1 MNARKQKIA
10 DFIESV
16 KDGEIDSSTIL
27 LGGTKKETE
36 EVTFSDNTGS
46 CSNSTVGCDQS
57 INGGDCENAR
67 GTCDHSKNG
76 GDCNNA
82 APLPENGPCDKRKN
96 G

>member
-27 LGGTKKETE
+27 LGGTKKETKK
-36 EVTFSDNTGS
+36 VTSDNTGS
-46 CSNSTVGCDQS
+46 CSNSTMGCDQS
-57 INGGDCENAR
+57 INGGNCQNTR
-67 GTCDHSKNG
+67 GTCEHSTNG

-82 APLPENGPCDKRKN
+82 APLPETRH
-96 G
+96 